1 MNENSG
7 IVFSIA
13 SDNISVPGCTV
24 SKLVSNNNGYFISH
38 FSLAEETDISVE
50 TYAYPKIWIM
60 ADGIMR
66 VEGNQDKNMLLK
78 KDDVFITPVNEPVGV
93 STEKGCVFTEITL
106 KEDSKMNK
114 ILKDKEIFALKD
126 MVPYED
132 GKIINM
138 DLIAEDL
145 LKFVIMS
152 FGEGTGLSEHAA
164 PGEALIFALDGE
176 GIIGYEGKEYVIH
189 AGENFKFAKGGA
201 HYIKAEKKFKMAL
214 LLTLES

>member
-106 KEDSKMNK
+106 K
-114 ILKDKEIFALKD
+114 
-126 MVPYED
+126 
-132 GKIINM
+132 
-138 DLIAEDL
+138 
-145 LKFVIMS
+145 
-152 FGEGTGLSEHAA
+152 
-164 PGEALIFALDGE
+164 
-176 GIIGYEGKEYVIH
+176 
-189 AGENFKFAKGGA
+189 
-201 HYIKAEKKFKMAL
+201 
-214 LLTLES
+214 